1 MSPLLVFFDL
11 ESTGLDVDEDE
22 IVQIA
27 AVANTEESEEFSVF
41 VVPSVAISQGASNV
55 HGITTCETRQGR
67 QLARRGRILPST
79 DMETGLK
86 FDFPL
91 LMSVCVRYVQ
101 HFYEVWSA
109 NGRQLLAADT
119 LPWSGPGWQTMDS
132 E

>member
-1 MSPLLVFFDL
+1 MPRNLSCQENITMSPLLVFFDL

-86 FDFPL
+86 VVTPMYPAL
-91 LMSVCVRYVQ
+91 LVFMKC
-101 HFYEVWSA
+101 
-109 NGRQLLAADT
+109 L
-119 LPWSGPGWQTMDS
+119 WSGTLV
-132 E
+132 